1 MPCMIRNPN
10 TEPVTLPFPLKGV
23 LNRGVGVML
32 NVTAAQL
39 LTVLGGSDTYKGGLD
54 ITDFPDYAGSFD
66 SFYTEAVDAFPTLA
80 AANTFAGNATFQAI
94 VNLLDDVR
102 VDLTDESAT
111 PGAVQIDKLAGKAA
125 FAIGA
130 STCTV
135 TNSYV
140 TAASIVLVVMQF
152 ADATLNVI
160 RTVVPGAGSFVVTGN
175 TTATAATKFAFLV
188 INPAV

>member
-23 LNRGVGVML
+23 LNRGQGAML
-32 NVTAAQL
+32 DLTAAQL
-39 LTVLGGSDTYKGGLD
+39 LVILGGAAFTGGLD
-54 ITDFPDYAGSFD
+54 IVDAPDYVGSFTTY
-66 SFYTEAVDAFPTLA
+66 FTEATDQFPEKA
-80 AANTFAGNATFQAI
+80 EDNIFAGVNTFSGV
-94 VNLLDDVR
+94 VNLNDDVR
-102 VDLTDESAT
+102 LDLTDGSAT
-111 PGAVQIDKLAGKAA
+111 PGAVEINKLAGKAA

-140 TAASIVLVVMQF
+140 TAASLVYCVLQF

-160 RTVVPGAGSFVVTGN
+160 RTVVPTAGAFTVTAN
-175 TTATAATKFAFLV
+175 TTATAATKFAFFV
-188 INPAV
+188 FNPSV